1 MQIPAERFTLKQV
14 ADSIRKTIET
24 RYNRTYWVTAEMHK
38 LNQTKKGH
46 CYPELV
52 QKENDMIVVEMRG
65 TIWKTQFEN
74 IQRRFTEVV
83 QEPLR
88 DGLELLFLVR
98 VVYHPIYNL
107 GLEIIDID
115 PNYTLGALQRERQ
128 ETLERLVKEGILNAN
143 QELEMALLPKRLAVI
158 SQADSKGYSDFSLL
172 LNGHPKRYHFN
183 TFLFEATLQ
192 GDAAIT
198 SITKQLDRIRRVQHH
213 FDAVVIIR
221 GGGGEIGMHCYNN
234 YELSKAIA
242 TFPLPVLTGI
252 GHSTNMTVCEMVA
265 FNNGITP
272 SDLAYYFL
280 RIFEELD
287 EPLDE
292 ALLTLPAGIQRL
304 MRQLKTDFER
314 TTSLFQTETRRVLQ
328 AHQTVSGSLVKDFQR
343 VTSIAV
349 QRERNELVNQ
359 QNLLRSYA
367 TQSVQ
372 TSLLKVGN
380 LGVTVGI
387 HSKNQLAQQIT
398 TLNHLQQQL
407 GPRISPL
414 LQRETARLE
423 NIERNLQLVDPIHVL
438 KRGYS
443 IVTNEKGVISAENV
457 PEKGDEIRI
466 IQADLTVTAKTIK
479 TESLGHPPQSS
490 LKGGS

>member
-1 MQIPAERFTLKQV
+1 MQTPAERFTLKQV
-14 ADSIRKTIET
+14 ADSIRKTIES

-52 QKENDMIVVEMRG
+52 QKENDLIVVEMRG

-128 ETLERLVKEGILNAN
+128 ETLERLLKEGILNAN

-192 GDAAIT
+192 GDAAIA
-198 SITKQLDRIRRVQHH
+198 SITNQLERIRQLQHH

-234 YELSKAIA
+234 YELSRAIA

-292 ALLTLPAGIQRL
+292 AMLVLPAAIQRL
-304 MRQLKTDFER
+304 IRQLKTDFER
-314 TTSLFQTETRRVLQ
+314 TTNAFQTETKRVLQ

-349 QRERNELVNQ
+349 QREHNELVNQ

-367 TQSVQ
+367 TQFVQ
-372 TSLLKVGN
+372 TGLLKVGN
-380 LGVTVGI
+380 LSTTVGI
-387 HSKNQLAQQIT
+387 HSKNQLGQQRT
-398 TLNHLQQQL
+398 TLTYLQQQL

-414 LQRETARLE
+414 LQRETTRLE
-423 NIERNLQLVDPIHVL
+423 NIERNLHLVDPIHVL

-443 IVTNEKGVISAENV
+443 IVTNEKGVISTENI
-457 PEKGDEIRI
+457 PADGSEIRI
-466 IQADLTVTAKTIK
+466 IQADLTVIAETKVAT
-479 TESLGHPPQSS
+479 LLNPPSAPA
-490 LKGGS
+490 